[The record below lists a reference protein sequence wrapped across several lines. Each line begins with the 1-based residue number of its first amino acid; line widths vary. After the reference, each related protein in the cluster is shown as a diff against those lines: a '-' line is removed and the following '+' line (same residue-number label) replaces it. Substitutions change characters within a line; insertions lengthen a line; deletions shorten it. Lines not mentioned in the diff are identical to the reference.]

1 MELSNMKALK
11 LDSTYRPIEVIDAL
25 DALVMCLVGKA
36 MSLETHQRR
45 VCSPSRSFELPA
57 VIVLKTVVKFR
68 FTGISCNRINIIARD
83 KNRCQYC
90 TKCFPTEEL
99 TMDHILPKSR
109 GGKNTWTNLVASCR
123 KCNQRKGARTP
134 SEAHMYP
141 ISTPIKPKNSILRTL
156 VPTQISDI
164 WKEYLWE

>member
-36 MSLETHQRR
+36 MSIETH
-45 VCSPSRSFELPA
+45 
-57 VIVLKTVVKFR
+57 
-68 FTGISCNRINIIARD
+68 
-83 KNRCQYC
+83 
-90 TKCFPTEEL
+90 
-99 TMDHILPKSR
+99 
-109 GGKNTWTNLVASCR
+109 
-123 KCNQRKGARTP
+123 QRKGARTP